1 MQKQELR
8 EKHFIFL
15 DLIRKHNLKIVPELL
30 NITGLLTGKHEK
42 IKVDFIKTIYIFN
55 H

>member
-1 MQKQELR
+1 MQNQKLR
-8 EKHFIFL
+8 EKHFIFS
-15 DLIRKHNLKIVPELL
+15 DLIRKHNLKIVAELL
-30 NITGLLTGKHEK
+30 NIIGLLIGKHEK